1 MWGGLN
7 LERWRVSRGAPCPA
21 RGSRR
26 SASPRTA
33 PVFAEPAR
41 GRPDYHLMRLGVIEG
56 PSVSVLRSSAN
67 ASAGRC
73 VGVTL
78 ALRDRAARSAAAG
91 LPFCLLFA
99 ASAIGIEFVPIK
111 TKLALPRILNR
122 LWRSSLLTLLEPF
135 LQILLYRRT
144 MRTENH
150 CKMLI
155 VCTFP
160 RMIGVMVPETT
171 YYGFE
176 SR

>member
-1 MWGGLN
+1 M
-7 LERWRVSRGAPCPA
+7 
-21 RGSRR
+21 
-26 SASPRTA
+26 
-33 PVFAEPAR
+33 
-41 GRPDYHLMRLGVIEG
+41 
-56 PSVSVLRSSAN
+56 
-67 ASAGRC
+67 
-73 VGVTL
+73 
-78 ALRDRAARSAAAG
+78 
-91 LPFCLLFA
+91 
-99 ASAIGIEFVPIK
+99 PIK

-144 MRTENH
+144 MHTENH

-160 RMIGVMVPETT
+160 RMIRVMVPETM

>member
-7 LERWRVSRGAPCPA
+7 LERWRASRGAPCPA

-67 ASAGRC
+67 GSAGRC

-78 ALRDRAARSAAAG
+78 ALRGPGCATMLQQG
-91 LPFCLLFA
+91 FPFVCYLLLQPL
-99 ASAIGIEFVPIK
+99 ELNLCPL
-111 TKLALPRILNR
+111 KLN
-122 LWRSSLLTLLEPF
+122 
-135 LQILLYRRT
+135 
-144 MRTENH
+144 
-150 CKMLI
+150 
-155 VCTFP
+155 
-160 RMIGVMVPETT
+160 
-171 YYGFE
+171 
-176 SR
+176 